1 MVRRVRLRRE
11 AAMDDGPAVLGI
23 NRTQDASACLMRG
36 SALQW
41 AIQKE
46 RLSRVKHHWGR
57 PGDVRDFY
65 AARLPGL
72 DTPIDVLVECYSSDA
87 EIDNLPAYEQE
98 LAATLKLSPYVRRA
112 RISHHVAHLYS
123 AFHPSPFTN
132 AAVMIIDG
140 QGSAVADF
148 TERWAGAAD
157 VPGDWREVSSFYMA
171 GRDRIDCID
180 KQLWQRDEAQPAGLG
195 TFYFMLTQ
203 AIFPGE
209 GNEGKVMGLAPFG
222 DPHALGMPPLEVD
235 GCKVFMP
242 DRWRALLAERQR
254 FRYAKAGGGAF
265 DDIANLAAAGQYA
278 FEEALLQVARW
289 LHSRTGVDRLCF
301 AGGTALNCSV
311 NERLL
316 CETPFRSLFIP
327 PTPGDGGTALGCAVY
342 GLTELAERRCDFRW
356 RDDYLGPMP
365 DSADI
370 EAALDQADDLLV
382 ERHGDMP
389 ALCAR
394 MVDLLAD
401 NKALALFQ
409 GRSEFG
415 PRALGHRS
423 ILADPRS
430 ERMRDWINARVKQR
444 EWFRPL
450 APVVL
455 AERAGEYFDLMHPAP
470 FMQFAVPVT
479 PFGAVRLGATTHTDR
494 SARLQS
500 VGPDDDPLL
509 RALLLAFEARTG
521 VPVLLNTSFNRKDE
535 PIVET
540 PADAVAAFRATP
552 LHALAM
558 PPFLVRKRL
567 EPGAPF

>member
-1 MVRRVRLRRE
+1 
-11 AAMDDGPAVLGI
+11 MDDGPVVLGI
-23 NRTQDASACLMRG
+23 NRTQDASACLLRG
-36 SALQW
+36 STLQW
-41 AIQKE
+41 AVQKE

-57 PGDVRDFY
+57 PGDLQDYY

-72 DTPIDVLVECYSSDA
+72 DAPVDVLVECYSSDA
-87 EIDNLPAYEQE
+87 EIDNLPAYERE
-98 LAATLKLSPYVRRA
+98 LAATLKLAPHARRA

-123 AFHPSPFTN
+123 AFHPSPFTR
-132 AAVMIIDG
+132 AAVMVIDG

-148 TERWAGAAD
+148 TEHWADAAA
-157 VPGDWREVSSFYMA
+157 VPGHWREVSSFYMA
-171 GRDRIDCID
+171 ARDHVERIDCIG
-180 KQLWQRDEAQPAGLG
+180 KQLWERDEQQPAGLG
-195 TFYFMLTQ
+195 MFYFMLTQ

-222 DPHALGMPPLEVD
+222 DPYALGMPPLEVD
-235 GCKVFMP
+235 GCRVFMP

-254 FRYAKAGGGAF
+254 FRYAPTGGGVF
-265 DDIANLAAAGQYA
+265 QDIANLAAAGQSA

-289 LHSRTGVDRLCF
+289 LHARTGADQLCF

-356 RDDYLGPMP
+356 RDDYLGPPP
-365 DSADI
+365 DDADI
-370 EAALDQADDLLV
+370 EAALRDADDLLV
-382 ERHGDMP
+382 ERFDDRE

-450 APVVL
+450 APAVL
-455 AERAGEYFDLMHPAP
+455 LERAGEYFDLMHPAP

-479 PFGAVRLGATTHTDR
+479 PFGAERLGATTHIDR

-540 PADAVAAFRATP
+540 PSEAVEAFRATP

-558 PPFLVRKRL
+558 PPYLVRKRV
-567 EPGAPF
+567 EPDAPF